1 MILASDNRSNRIVI
15 YVLSVLVSFMFLFP
29 LYLAIVNSLGSV
41 SDPPSILPLSLHWEN
56 YRLATTMMDGFW
68 NYAKNSVI
76 LCAIVV
82 TTSTLSSGIVG
93 YAFARIPAPGR
104 NIWFMLVLS
113 LMMMPAIVTQIP
125 TYILFHK
132 YGMLDTFLPW
142 LLWGIGGGVGGASAY
157 FIFFYRQ
164 YFASIPKEI
173 EEAACMDGC
182 SIFRTYWNIFLPMSL
197 PVVVTVAILN
207 FQWTWSN
214 DAVTPFF
221 FLKQGHYPL
230 VTALA
235 NMPYTPLNSKI
246 VLEQVATA
254 AGILYM
260 IPALLVFFLGQKYI
274 VEGIVTTGI
283 KG

>member
-1 MILASDNRSNRIVI
+1 MIFASGNRRNRIVI
-15 YVLSVLVSFMFLFP
+15 YVLSVLVSFTFLFP

-56 YRLATTMMDGFW
+56 YKLATTMMEGFW
-68 NYAKNSVI
+68 NYTKNSVI

-82 TTSTLSSGIVG
+82 TTSTLSSGFVG

-164 YFASIPKEI
+164 YFASIPKEL
-173 EEAACMDGC
+173 EEAARIDGC
-182 SIFRTYWNIFLPMSL
+182 SIFRTYWNIFLPMSV

-207 FQWTWSN
+207 FQWIWSN

-221 FLKQGHYPL
+221 FLKQDHYPL

-235 NMPYTPLNSKI
+235 NIPYTPLNSKI
-246 VLEQVATA
+246 VLEPIAIA